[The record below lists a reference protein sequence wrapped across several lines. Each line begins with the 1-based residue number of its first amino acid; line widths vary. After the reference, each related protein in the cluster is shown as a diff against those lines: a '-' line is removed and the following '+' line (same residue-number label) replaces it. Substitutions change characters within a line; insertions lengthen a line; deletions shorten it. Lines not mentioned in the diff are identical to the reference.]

1 MKNIQTLTAGLLAAA
16 LLAGCTAPAA
26 VSGTTTTAAEASAQS
41 EPLRVVTTIFPAY
54 DWVRNVAGAQADALD
69 LTLLLDG
76 GVDLHSYQPSAQDI
90 AAIADCD
97 LFVYVGGASDAWVD
111 EALQGASN
119 PDRQVLNLM
128 ELLGSRVYEEETVEG
143 MEPEDHDH
151 AEGEDHDHETD
162 EHIWTS
168 LRNAAELSAAIGDA
182 LGWLDPAHAA
192 DYTANAAAYGEKLG
206 ALDADYAA
214 VVEAAPCK
222 TLLFG
227 DRFPFRYL
235 VEDYGLSYYAAFP
248 GCSAETEASFE
259 TVAFLAGKVAEL
271 DLPAVLTIE
280 GSDGKIA
287 RTIQQ
292 SAGGDRAVLTLDSL
306 QAATTADAAAGT
318 SYLSVMQQNLDVL
331 RQALGA
337 GEAA

>member
-54 DWVRNVAGAQADALD
+54 DWVRNVAGAQADVLD

-151 AEGEDHDHETD
+151 AEAEDHDHETD

-182 LGWLDPAHAA
+182 LGRLDPAHAA

-306 QAATTADAAAGT
+306 QATTTADAAAGT